1 MNGFLWLL
9 AFCAGLA
16 ALGWIVSR
24 ITGARAYYLENWEF
38 LPGEKELWR
47 DDHTDVVVVPRAGG
61 AVSMRPIR
69 MRRWAVVGTDQRVIV
84 ANRSL
89 TGKRMVMYVL
99 WLGASPDP
107 LSRKLG
113 GGLLT
118 RGYTTMAV
126 APGVRETGSPYVAFR
141 PVGAEASSLFVLEI
155 RVYTDMAEVAG
166 DDVTKEAT
174 HG

>member
-9 AFCAGLA
+9 VFCAGLA

-24 ITGARAYYLENWEF
+24 ITGARAHFLENWEF
-38 LPGEKELWR
+38 LPDEKELWR
-47 DDHTDVVVVPRAGG
+47 DDHTDVMVVPRVGG
-61 AVSMRPIR
+61 ATFMRPIR
-69 MRRWAVVGTDQRVIV
+69 MRRWAVVGTDRRVIL

-118 RGYTTMAV
+118 RGYIAMAV
-126 APGVRETGSPYVAFR
+126 APGLRETGSAYVAFR
-141 PVGAEASSLFVLEI
+141 PVRAEASSLNVLEI
-155 RVYTDMAEVAG
+155 RVYTDAAQAAG
-166 DDVTKEAT
+166 
-174 HG
+174 